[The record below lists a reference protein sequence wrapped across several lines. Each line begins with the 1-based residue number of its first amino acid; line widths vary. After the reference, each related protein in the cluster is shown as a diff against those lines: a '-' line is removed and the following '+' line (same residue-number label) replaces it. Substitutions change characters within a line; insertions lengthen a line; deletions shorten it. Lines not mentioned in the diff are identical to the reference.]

1 MTTKTVDVT
10 AYQSLLLDFTP
21 RPISTQSQYKRVM
34 RQIDKLIKK
43 CRLSRAE
50 EDFLELLSTLIVQY
64 ESRVYPAP
72 KVSPGEMLAHL
83 IEARGVTR
91 AEVARETGIA
101 QSTITNAINGTR
113 GISKANITNLA
124 AYFHVSPTAFIAGA
138 E

>member
-21 RPISTQSQYKRVM
+21 RPISTKAQYKRVM
-34 RQIDKLIKK
+34 RQIDRLMKK
-43 CRLSRAE
+43 RRLGRAE
-50 EDFLELLSTLIVQY
+50 EDLLGLLSTLVVQY
-64 ESRVYPAP
+64 ESRTYPAP

-83 IEARGVTR
+83 IEARGV
-91 AEVARETGIA
+91 AKAQVARETGIA

-113 GISKANITNLA
+113 GISKANVTRLA
-124 AYFHVSPTAFIAGA
+124 AYFHVSPTAFIEGA